1 MNKLESIRALMR
13 DIARAVKQLS
23 DEQQDRA
30 EAFLH
35 SYLRM
40 LDNDVA
46 EMHRETVRAI
56 ERGLSK

>member
-13 DIARAVKQLS
+13 DIARAVKQLP

-30 EAFLH
+30 EAFLQ

-40 LDNDVA
+40 LDNDVV
-46 EMHRETVRAI
+46 EMHRDTVRAI